1 MPMKR
6 SESYLWTLTSQDS
19 TPMLRHEPHRNQT
32 VSDRELG
39 IAAMLLL
46 IVVVLTVV
54 IVPALA

>member
-6 SESYLWTLTSQDS
+6 PESYLWTLTTRDC

-46 IVVVLTVV
+46 VVVVLTVV
-54 IVPALA
+54 IVPGLV